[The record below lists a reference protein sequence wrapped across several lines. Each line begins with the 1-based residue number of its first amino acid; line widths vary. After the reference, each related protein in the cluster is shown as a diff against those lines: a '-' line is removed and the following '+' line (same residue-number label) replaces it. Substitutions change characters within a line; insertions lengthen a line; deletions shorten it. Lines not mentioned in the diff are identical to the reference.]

1 MKRIQN
7 IINQIK
13 LLLIAAL
20 FSLLS
25 ISAFAQGGPTG
36 PPPPPQGD
44 LEGTTAQDNKLG
56 GNAHLGGG
64 IIILLTLGL
73 AYGGK
78 RLYDLRKEQKEEIV

>member
-1 MKRIQN
+1 MKN
-7 IINQIK
+7 IRNTIKHLK
-13 LLLIAAL
+13 LLLVAAL
-20 FSLLS
+20 IGLLS
-25 ISAFAQGGPTG
+25 IGAFAQTG
-36 PPPPPQGD
+36 PPPPPNGSPGSD
-44 LEGTTAQDNKLG
+44 EAQNNKLG

>member
-1 MKRIQN
+1 MKKILN
-7 IINQIK
+7 TIK
-13 LLLIAAL
+13 QTKILVVAAMLSLI
-20 FSLLS
+20 S
-25 ISAFAQGGPTG
+25 IAGFAQTG

-78 RLYDLRKEQKEEIV
+78 RLYDLRKEHKEDIA

>member
-1 MKRIQN
+1 MKN
-7 IINQIK
+7 IRNTIKHLK
-13 LLLIAAL
+13 LLLVAAL
-20 FSLLS
+20 IGLLS
-25 ISAFAQGGPTG
+25 IGAFAQTG
-36 PPPPPQGD
+36 PPPPPTGD
-44 LEGTTAQDNKLG
+44 PGSQEAQDNKLG

>member
-7 IINQIK
+7 TINQIK
-13 LLLIAAL
+13 LLLVALL
-20 FSLLS
+20 FSLLTMT
-25 ISAFAQGGPTG
+25 AFSQTG

-44 LEGTTAQDNKLG
+44 VDGQTAQDNKLG

-64 IIILLTLGL
+64 VLILLTLAV

-78 RLYDLRKEQKEEIV
+78 RLYDLSKEKKEEAV

>member
-1 MKRIQN
+1 MKN
-7 IINQIK
+7 IRNTIKHLK
-13 LLLIAAL
+13 LLLVAAL

-25 ISAFAQGGPTG
+25 VGAFAQTG
-36 PPPPPQGD
+36 PPPPPNGD
-44 LEGTTAQDNKLG
+44 ANSQTAQDNKLG

-78 RLYDLRKEQKEEIV
+78 RLYDLRKEHKEDIA